1 MKKKYVPPSLV
12 INTIVPTDMIAASMP
27 LRRGGQDEYEIVEES
42 VLLSRCQNSIW
53 DDDDE

>member
-1 MKKKYVPPSLV
+1 MKKKYVPPSLG
-12 INTIVPTDMIAASMP
+12 IITIVPTDMIAASMP